1 LLFARLEPDVKEPE
15 RRKYPRPD
23 LKLLFGLAAGR
34 CALPHCRQRVYAD
47 ATEFDEIKV
56 IGKIAHIIAHSPGG
70 PRFDPIYPA
79 EKLDRYDN
87 WILLCGNHHDA
98 IDLQPNTYT
107 VEMLRNLKKDHEDW
121 VDDRLDEAMP
131 DVSFAELQLITTALV
146 GNNVPSPFDSVVLKP
161 AEKMARNGLSGSVEH
176 HLKLALGKA
185 RDVRDF
191 VAAIGQ
197 FDPTFA
203 DRLTQGLRKEYERLR
218 EEDQLDG
225 DDLFNQ
231 LYIYTSRN
239 SMKIELQAAGL
250 AVLGYFFEICEV
262 FER

>member
-1 LLFARLEPDVKEPE
+1 MDVTQPE
-15 RRKYPRPD
+15 RRKYPKPD

-34 CALPHCRQRVYAD
+34 CALPDCRQRVYAD

-70 PRFDPIYPA
+70 PRSDSTYPP
-79 EKLDRYDN
+79 EKLDRYEN
-87 WILLCGNHHDA
+87 WVLLCGTHHDT

-107 VEMLRNLKKDHEDW
+107 VEVLRNLKRNHEGW
-121 VDDRLDEAMP
+121 VNDRLDEAMP
-131 DVSFAELQLITTALV
+131 SVSFAELQVITTALA
-146 GNNVPSPFDSVVLKP
+146 GNSAPLAFDSAVLRP
-161 AEKMARNGLSGSVEH
+161 AEKMARNRLSSRVEH
-176 HLKLALGKA
+176 HLALALGKA
-185 RDVRDF
+185 KDVRDF
-191 VAAIGQ
+191 VSAFSQ
-197 FDPTFA
+197 FDATFA
-203 DRLTQGLRKEYERLR
+203 DRLANGLRNEYQRLR
-218 EEDQLDG
+218 VEEKLDG

-239 SMKIELQAAGL
+239 SMRIELQAAGL

>member
-1 LLFARLEPDVKEPE
+1 VDVTEPE
-15 RRKYPRPD
+15 RRKYPIPD

-34 CALPHCRQRVYAD
+34 CALPDCHERVYAD

-70 PRFDPIYPA
+70 PRFDSTYPA

-87 WILLCGNHHDA
+87 WILLCGAHHDT

-107 VEMLRNLKKDHEDW
+107 VEALRKLKREHENW
-121 VDDRLDEAMP
+121 VDDRLDEAMTG
-131 DVSFAELQLITTALV
+131 VSFAELQVITTALA
-146 GNNVPSPFDSVVLKP
+146 GNRVASPFDTAVLKP
-161 AEKMARNGLSGSVEH
+161 AEKMARNRLSSRVEH
-176 HLKLALGKA
+176 HLVLALGKA
-185 RDVRDF
+185 KDVRDF
-191 VAAIGQ
+191 VSAFSQ
-197 FDPTFA
+197 FDAAFA
-203 DRLTQGLRKEYERLR
+203 DRLADGLRREYGRLR
-218 EEDQLDG
+218 AEEKLDG

-239 SMKIELQAAGL
+239 SMRIELQAAGL